1 MNDGI
6 NAMRA
11 KNRDKKKTNTDLF
24 LERKKNCQK
33 TLRKDKGGMNDGI
46 NAL

>member
-11 KNRDKKKTNTDLF
+11 KNRDRKTKTNTDLVS
-24 LERKKNCQK
+24 ERKNKLSENTEK
-33 TLRKDKGGMNDGI
+33 R
-46 NAL
+46 